1 MRRSNSPDAIE
12 KVLVS
17 AAQAPTKITEI
28 TGFLPG
34 LQSFCFSLAK
44 ELGQDSLQV

>member
-1 MRRSNSPDAIE
+1 MRSSSPDTME

-17 AAQAPTKITEI
+17 AVTKITEI

-34 LQSFCFSLAK
+34 LQSFSFSLAK
-44 ELGQDSLQV
+44 VLGQDSLQV